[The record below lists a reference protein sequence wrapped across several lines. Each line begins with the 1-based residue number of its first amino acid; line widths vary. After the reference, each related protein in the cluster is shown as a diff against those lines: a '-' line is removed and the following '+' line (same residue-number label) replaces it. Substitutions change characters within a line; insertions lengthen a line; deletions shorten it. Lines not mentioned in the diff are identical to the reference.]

1 MFLITFLIN
10 LILLVALNRLL
21 KAKKK
26 KKMESSQS
34 QVHSSNEASID
45 STTLC
50 SQGETTPTSP
60 RAAPSPSTEKISDQ
74 EKNIV
79 YEKLM
84 SGNYATLN
92 EMATDINGGHQSKVV
107 EDIIFKNMMKIM
119 IAKFNA

>member
-26 KKMESSQS
+26 KKMESLQS

-60 RAAPSPSTEKISDQ
+60 RAAPSPSTEKFQIKKKILFM
-74 EKNIV
+74 KN
-79 YEKLM
+79 
-84 SGNYATLN
+84 S
-92 EMATDINGGHQSKVV
+92 
-107 EDIIFKNMMKIM
+107 
-119 IAKFNA
+119 

>member
-1 MFLITFLIN
+1 MFLITFLNN

-21 KAKKK
+21 KPKKK

-84 SGNYATLN
+84 SGKYATLN

>member
-60 RAAPSPSTEKISDQ
+60 RAAPSPSTKKISDQ

-84 SGNYATLN
+84 SGKYATLN

-107 EDIIFKNMMKIM
+107 EGIIFKNMMKIM
-119 IAKFNA
+119 TAKFNA

>member
-1 MFLITFLIN
+1 
-10 LILLVALNRLL
+10 
-21 KAKKK
+21 
-26 KKMESSQS
+26 MECLQS
-34 QVHSSNEASID
+34 QVHNSNGASID

-60 RAAPSPSTEKISDQ
+60 RAAPSPSTKKIPGQ

-84 SGNYATLN
+84 SGKYVTLN

-107 EDIIFKNMMKIM
+107 EDTIFKNMMKTM